1 MKDIIREKLIMESMK
16 RNLELEQMLEKATG
30 ILDQMGDLV
39 ICGKKPN
46 TEEKDIPPAKKLVK
60 RIGVII

>member
-1 MKDIIREKLIMESMK
+1 MESMK

>member
-1 MKDIIREKLIMESMK
+1 MK

-39 ICGKKPN
+39 ICGLN
-46 TEEKDIPPAKKLVK
+46 L
-60 RIGVII
+60 